1 MNIYR
6 DFSTPSSRLVGHWKI
21 VPNKKTKTQVE
32 YFFSAI
38 NQDAGVIGQM
48 IQCNHT
54 INKPSKDKEYFA
66 YYVIKKEDTHGTSL
80 LIEAAWSPTM
90 ISILSFEVDK
100 DGKTGTLS
108 MPEISSRKGPI
119 MIYVDNKT
127 RPEK

>member
-1 MNIYR
+1 MNIFR

-21 VPNKKTKTQVE
+21 VTNKKTKTQIE

-38 NQDAGVIGQM
+38 NGDAGVM

-54 INKPSKDKEYFA
+54 INKPSKDEVYFA
-66 YYVIKKEDTHGTSL
+66 YYGIRKEDTQGTSL

-90 ISILSFEVDK
+90 IGILSFEIDK
-100 DGKTGTLS
+100 DGKTGTMS
-108 MPEISSRKGPI
+108 MPDITSRKGPT
-119 MIYVDNKT
+119 MYYVDNKT